1 MVEKSW
7 KIENIEA
14 FEPEIMLPLDENP
27 TKVLFVGASEFEYGG
42 FKGDLSSWESM
53 GKWIGSLNSGKDVL
67 TPQLKAKVNE
77 LVSGLETTE
86 EKTKAIYEYLQKN
99 TRYVSIQ
106 LGIGGFM
113 PFEALTVEK
122 YGYGDCKALSNFMGA
137 MLKEAG
143 IKSILALRGD
153 PTGGPSA
160 TWTPTPGGFNH
171 ADELVQLA
179 DEFGGFTIGVA
190 AFPDGHPA
198 SNGDFDKDV
207 DVLIRKEELG
217 ATFATTQFFFEVK
230 QYTKLVEA
238 LAARGSK
245 LVIIPGILPV
255 TNVKLLHRM
264 AELGGTPI
272 PHHIADA
279 FAKVENDPHA
289 VRALGVE
296 IATSLCKDLLAAGA
310 PGLHF
315 YTMNSSTA
323 TQEIYRKLNDAQ

>member
-1 MVEKSW
+1 VVSRTSYS
-7 KIENIEA
+7 
-14 FEPEIMLPLDENP
+14 FEFFPP
-27 TKVLFVGASEFEYGG
+27 
-42 FKGDLSSWESM
+42 
-53 GKWIGSLNSGKDVL
+53 KDVEGEDRLWAAIEGLKSITPDFVSVTYGAGGSTRDRSIRIAREITQRTGISTVAHL
-67 TPQLKAKVNE
+67 TCVGSTRDE
-77 LVSGLETTE
+77 LI
-86 EKTKAIYEYLQKN
+86 AILHSY
-99 TRYVSIQ
+99 
-106 LGIGGFM
+106 
-113 PFEALTVEK
+113 
-122 YGYGDCKALSNFMGA
+122 
-137 MLKEAG
+137 KEAG

-160 TWTPTPGGFNH
+160 QWNPTPGGFNH

-198 SNGDFDKDV
+198 SGGDFEKDI

-230 QYTKLVEA
+230 QYTRLVEA
-238 LAARGSK
+238 LAARGSQ

-272 PHHIADA
+272 PAHIADA
-279 FAKVENDPHA
+279 FAKVENDPQA
-289 VRALGVE
+289 VRNLGVE
-296 IATSLCKDLLAAGA
+296 IATSLCQELLAAGA

-323 TQEIYRKLNDAQ
+323 TQEIYRKLNNAQ